1 MRAVLAVLAACVV
14 VLALPGSARAV
25 DVPVPTCN
33 PAPANCS
40 GWYRTN
46 VTVTWSFGAATP
58 LDCTLMTVTSD
69 TPGQQVSCKVLSEG
83 TEYTTTVT
91 IKRDATPPQM
101 TGATPARGPD
111 SGGWYN
117 QPLSVGFAGTDAL
130 SGIASCSTPTYGGGD
145 GASVTIG
152 GTCTDV
158 AGNTS
163 AAMGYGIKYDGTAPT
178 VAATADR
185 APDTRKGWY
194 RRPVTVSFSGAD
206 ALSGVAACTEA
217 RRYAGPDRAEVEL
230 GGTCRDAAGNTA
242 AELKVQLRY
251 DATAPAVAGA
261 RARRDRKVVRV
272 TWKRPAD
279 AAAIEVERTP
289 GVDGRTSTVVY
300 QGRGE
305 SFVDRSVRAG
315 AVYRYEIRAF
325 DAAGNVGTLQVSTGQ
340 AQALHRPAAGA
351 VVRAPVVLAWKAAAN
366 ARFYNVQLYRGG
378 RKVLSAWPKGSTL
391 RLGRG
396 WVYAGAKQSLR
407 PGLYRWYVWPA
418 RGTRERPV
426 YGAVLG
432 SSTFRVR

>member
-1 MRAVLAVLAACVV
+1 MKQIIWNSLKLLWAVTAPIGYGLYLLDYITVQNAMLWVGSFSILLAVIYSFL
-14 VLALPGSARAV
+14 SA
-25 DVPVPTCN
+25 
-33 PAPANCS
+33 
-40 GWYRTN
+40 YRN
-46 VTVTWSFGAATP
+46 GRSKQLGKF
-58 LDCTLMTVTSD
+58 
-69 TPGQQVSCKVLSEG
+69 LSKSE
-83 TEYTTTVT
+83 
-91 IKRDATPPQM
+91 I
-101 TGATPARGPD
+101 
-111 SGGWYN
+111 
-117 QPLSVGFAGTDAL
+117 
-130 SGIASCSTPTYGGGD
+130 
-145 GASVTIG
+145 
-152 GTCTDV
+152 
-158 AGNTS
+158 
-163 AAMGYGIKYDGTAPT
+163 
-178 VAATADR
+178 
-185 APDTRKGWY
+185 
-194 RRPVTVSFSGAD
+194 
-206 ALSGVAACTEA
+206 
-217 RRYAGPDRAEVEL
+217 
-230 GGTCRDAAGNTA
+230 

-378 RKVLSAWPKGSTL
+378 RKVLSAWPKGSTF